1 MSKPELTRRFKEL
14 RLEQLRAFIEC
25 ARRRSY
31 SAAARALHRS
41 QPAVWQQVHAL
52 ERDLGVPLLRRRG
65 RECTLT
71 EDGGVLLEMAA
82 DLLGS
87 VDSLRERFAG
97 RRQEIARPLVVI
109 GTPGIVT
116 EELARPVVRF
126 CRRFPEV
133 QLTLLNYAGLR
144 TLDLLLSGEADLAV
158 LPLASEV
165 AGQRQLLEVEPVHE
179 RPWVLA
185 APPGHKLLRQRR
197 LTLADLTG
205 YPLIL
210 PEVGSNWRVR
220 LDDRFRAAG
229 LLERVRV
236 ACQVSLTLAARRYVS
251 LGLGVALLPLP
262 RAGLK
267 FARLATRPLGDL
279 LPAEPIVM
287 VWRRGARPRPPARQ
301 FADCVLAEL
310 GQ

>member
-1 MSKPELTRRFKEL
+1 MDKPKPPRRYKEL

-31 SAAARALHRS
+31 SAAARALQRS

-52 ERDLGVPLLRRRG
+52 ERDLGVPLLQRRG
-65 RECTLT
+65 RECTAT
-71 EDGGVLLEMAA
+71 EDGGVLLELAA

-87 VDSLRERFAG
+87 VDSLRERFAV
-97 RRQEIARPLVVI
+97 RRQEIERPLVVI
-109 GTPGIVT
+109 GTPGVVT

-126 CRRFPEV
+126 CKRHPEV
-133 QLTLLNYAGLR
+133 RLALLNYAGLR
-144 TLDLLLSGEADLAV
+144 SLDALLSGEADLAV

-165 AGQRQLLEVEPVHE
+165 ASQRQLLEVEPLHE

-185 APPGHKLLRQRR
+185 APPGHRLLRQRR
-197 LTLADLTG
+197 VSLVDLAR

-210 PEVGSNWRVR
+210 PEHGSNWRVR

-229 LLERVRV
+229 LLDSLQV
-236 ACQVSLTLAARRYVS
+236 ACQVSLTLAARRDVS
-251 LGLGVALLPLP
+251 QGLGVALLPLP
-262 RAGLK
+262 RDSLK

-279 LPAEPIVM
+279 LPAEAIVLA
-287 VWRRGARPRPPARQ
+287 WRRGSKPRPPARQ
-301 FADCVLAEL
+301 FADYVLAEL
-310 GQ
+310 RG